1 MEPGDSTKQARA
13 AAQLRK
19 GVLEYCVLALMRDR
33 PRYGV
38 ELLQALEESGALA
51 TSQGTVYPLLS
62 RLRRDDLVTT
72 TWQESASG
80 PPRRYY
86 ALTDS
91 GRAALDEF
99 TLCLARASA
108 MPSTPSWP
116 PRTLPPG
123 DLRMKTSQDP
133 VRDYLS
139 AVERAGLRPSRRPPP
154 RTLSPTSP
162 STSRWRAPSVPTP

>member
-1 MEPGDSTKQARA
+1 MEQGDPMKQARA

-38 ELLQALEESGALA
+38 ELLHALEESGALA

-72 TWQESASG
+72 TWQESTEG

-86 ALTDS
+86 ALTDG
-91 GRAALDEF
+91 GRAALEEF
-99 TLCLARASA
+99 TRVWPAFRDAVDTFLTTPHDQ
-108 MPSTPSWP
+108 PSP
-116 PRTLPPG
+116 PHPPTG
-123 DLRMKTSQDP
+123 DP
-133 VRDYLS
+133 
-139 AVERAGLRPSRRPPP
+139 A
-154 RTLSPTSP
+154 
-162 STSRWRAPSVPTP
+162 